1 MHSAVCDLP
10 SWLYYI
16 KPLPL
21 NSSKYYKDIF
31 LFFVFFLNVSIFL
44 LCKHY
49 AIFNCI
55 LSINII
61 LMSSY
66 LFWVYSLIVFM
77 FTVLL
82 NYYQYSYLIAFC
94 LFGWLVGGFVFFF
107 SVFQDGFSLFNNPS
121 YPGTLCRPVWPRTHR
136 DQPAYAFR
144 VPGPQ
149 ACAITPGFSLPFLN
163 TIFCIFTSVFIYSKA
178 YVVF

>member
-1 MHSAVCDLP
+1 MLCLVVVFVLQMFNFRSSSFKMHSAVCDLP

-107 SVFQDGFSLFNNPS
+107 FSFSRWVFSV
-121 YPGTLCRPVWPRTHR
+121 
-136 DQPAYAFR
+136 
-144 VPGPQ
+144 
-149 ACAITPGFSLPFLN
+149 
-163 TIFCIFTSVFIYSKA
+163 
-178 YVVF
+178 